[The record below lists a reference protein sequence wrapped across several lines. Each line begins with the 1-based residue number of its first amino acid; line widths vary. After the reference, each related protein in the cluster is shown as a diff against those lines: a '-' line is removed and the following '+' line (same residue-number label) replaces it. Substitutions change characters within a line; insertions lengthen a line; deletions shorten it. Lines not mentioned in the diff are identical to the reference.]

1 MSDKEIPAGV
11 RCRPEPSDRHGAP
24 FGSGDLPTPLPLP
37 HTGNVDGVGHPA
49 EPCIA
54 RLTCIACG
62 YFCRSGA
69 SRHAM
74 RPSQP
79 QRRAVQEDTAHPV
92 LDSIASRQHSKPVL
106 DSTTHPV
113 PDSATYPVRSR
124 TAQHT
129 QSRTVQHTQSRQYNT
144 PSPGQC
150 NIPSPFPYS
159 TTYPVPKSTT
169 YPVPDS
175 TVPSPGQFNIPSPGK
190 YNIPS
195 PVPEHYVIPN
205 PGQCN
210 IPCSARQRTFRWLL

>member
-1 MSDKEIPAGV
+1 MSDKDIPAGV

-124 TAQHT
+124 TVQHTQSRRVQHT
-129 QSRTVQHTQSRQYNT
+129 QSRTVQ
-144 PSPGQC
+144 
-150 NIPSPFPYS
+150 FPVPDNSTYPVPAS
-159 TTYPVPKSTT
+159 TTYPVPFLNITS
-169 YPVPDS
+169 YPILDS
-175 TVPSPGQFNIPSPGK
+175 TISLAQRAN
-190 YNIPS
+190 
-195 PVPEHYVIPN
+195 
-205 PGQCN
+205 
-210 IPCSARQRTFRWLL
+210 ARSGGCCR